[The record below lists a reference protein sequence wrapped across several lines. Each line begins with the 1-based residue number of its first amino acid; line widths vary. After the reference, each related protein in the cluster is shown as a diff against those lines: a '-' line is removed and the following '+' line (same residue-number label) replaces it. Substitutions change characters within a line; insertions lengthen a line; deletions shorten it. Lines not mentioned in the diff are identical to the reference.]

1 MSWLNKCPKAWR
13 AHVVR
18 FGFNLHPAYRR
29 TGGRVEY
36 VSPDL
41 TTIRVRLPFNRGTRN
56 LVGSIFGGSLF
67 AVTDGPH
74 PTLLLMGLGR
84 EYVVWDKAASIQYKK
99 PGRSTLY
106 ADCIV
111 SAEEIA
117 EVKDILT
124 RQPEVDRIY
133 RVELKDGSGIVH
145 SVVERTVYIA
155 NKDHYKQK
163 GNSGRATANS

>member
-1 MSWLNKCPKAWR
+1 MSWLSKCPKAWR

-29 TGGRVEY
+29 SGGRVEY

-133 RVELKDGSGIVH
+133 RIELKDRSGVVH

-155 NKDHYKQK
+155 NKDHYKHK
-163 GNSGRATANS
+163 GNSGRTMKNL

>member
-1 MSWLNKCPKAWR
+1 MSWLDKLPQGWKP
-13 AHVVR
+13 HVVR

-41 TTIRVRLPFNRGTRN
+41 TLIRVSLPFRRSTRN

-67 AVTDGPH
+67 AITDGPH
-74 PTLLLMGLGR
+74 PTLLLMALGKD
-84 EYVVWDKAASIQYKK
+84 YVVWDKAASIQYKR

-106 ADCIV
+106 AECIV
-111 SAEEIA
+111 TAEEIA

-124 RQPEVDRIY
+124 RQPAVDRVY
-133 RVELKDGSGIVH
+133 RVELKDDNGVIH

-155 NKDHYKQK
+155 NKVHYKQK
-163 GNSGRATANS
+163 SGQAPQVNSI

>member
-1 MSWLNKCPKAWR
+1 MSWLDRLPRSWKPY
-13 AHVVR
+13 VIR

-41 TTIRVRLPFNRGTRN
+41 TLIRVRLQLNRSTRN

-74 PTLLLMGLGR
+74 PFLLITALGSD
-84 EYVVWDKAASIQYKK
+84 YIVWDKAASISFKRA
-99 PGRSTLY
+99 GRSTLY

-111 SAEEIA
+111 SAEEVA
-117 EVKDILT
+117 EVREILT

-133 RVELKDGSGIVH
+133 RVELKDGDGIVH
-145 SVVERTVYIA
+145 SIVERTVYIA
-155 NKDHYKQK
+155 NKEYYKQK
-163 GNSGRATANS
+163 SKAR

>member
-1 MSWLNKCPKAWR
+1 MSWLDKLPQSWKS
-13 AHVVR
+13 HVVR

-41 TTIRVRLPFNRGTRN
+41 TLIRVRLPFRRSTRN

-67 AVTDGPH
+67 AITDGPH
-74 PTLLLMGLGR
+74 PTLLILALGKD
-84 EYVVWDKAASIQYKK
+84 YIVWDKAASIQYKR
-99 PGRSTLY
+99 PGRSTLF

-111 SAEEIA
+111 TAEEIA
-117 EVKDILT
+117 EVRDILT

-133 RVELKDGSGIVH
+133 RVELKDSNGVVH
-145 SVVERTVYIA
+145 SIVERTVYIA
-155 NKDHYKQK
+155 NKWHYKRRSTE
-163 GNSGRATANS
+163 NEPY